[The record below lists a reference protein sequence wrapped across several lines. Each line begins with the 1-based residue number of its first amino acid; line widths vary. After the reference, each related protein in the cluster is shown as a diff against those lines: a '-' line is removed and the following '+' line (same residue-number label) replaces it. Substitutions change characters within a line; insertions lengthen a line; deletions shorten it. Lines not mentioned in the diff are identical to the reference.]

1 MRSEEVV
8 RSPAG
13 RLRAPR
19 RLAAPASPRLRALLA
34 RSQLYQ
40 FLFGT
45 RAPET
50 GTIFLAQRRV
60 YILPTRHGVVFGLA
74 LVVMLIGSI
83 NYQLSLGYAL
93 TFLLAGMGTV
103 SMLHT
108 YRNLAHLYVSAAR
121 VEPVFVGEPARFHLH
136 LENPNGYE
144 RTALWLR
151 TGDSAAASDVGA
163 RSGATVQL
171 RVMTQRRGYL
181 QLPRVTIE
189 TRYPLALF
197 RAWSYVHPESRA
209 LVYPRPEDA
218 PLPAAQLIPD
228 AGAAVS
234 AGIGADDFAGLRPYQ
249 ATDSPRHI
257 AWKSVA
263 HGNAML
269 TKVFAGRGAEELWL
283 DFAALPSALGL
294 EQKLSR
300 LAGWVLQAEREGYA
314 YGLRLP
320 GKAIDP
326 AHGPAH
332 RDECLKALALH
343 ESGTAAR

>member
-1 MRSEEVV
+1 
-8 RSPAG
+8 
-13 RLRAPR
+13 
-19 RLAAPASPRLRALLA
+19 LLA

-74 LVVMLIGSI
+74 LLLMLIGSI

-93 TFLLAGMGTV
+93 TFLLAGTGLV

-121 VEPVFVGEPARFHLH
+121 VEPVFAGDRARFQLH
-136 LENPNGYE
+136 LENPNGFD
-144 RTALWLR
+144 RTALWLHA
-151 TGDSAAASDVGA
+151 GDSAAASDVAG

-171 RVMTQRRGYL
+171 PVAAKRRGYL

-209 LVYPRPEDA
+209 LVYPRPDHA

-228 AGAAVS
+228 TGAAVS

-249 ATDSPRHI
+249 PTDSPRHI